1 MRNWNR
7 CLKTKKESNTSAP
20 RFHPDRFACVISI
33 CVCLIICNALLLW
46 YTIFKLLYA
55 PKITVLYVASTAIGL
70 LASSFVVFRRRKIER
85 WLAAGVE

>member
-1 MRNWNR
+1 M
-7 CLKTKKESNTSAP
+7 KTKKESNTSAP
-20 RFHPDRFACVISI
+20 LFHPDRFACVISI
-33 CVCLIICNALLLW
+33 CGCLVICNALLLW

-70 LASSFVVFRRRKIER
+70 LASSFVVFRRRKIEH

>member
-1 MRNWNR
+1 M
-7 CLKTKKESNTSAP
+7 KTKKESNTHAP
-20 RFHPDRFACVISI
+20 LFHPDRFACVISI
-33 CVCLIICNALLLW
+33 CVCLIICNGLLFW